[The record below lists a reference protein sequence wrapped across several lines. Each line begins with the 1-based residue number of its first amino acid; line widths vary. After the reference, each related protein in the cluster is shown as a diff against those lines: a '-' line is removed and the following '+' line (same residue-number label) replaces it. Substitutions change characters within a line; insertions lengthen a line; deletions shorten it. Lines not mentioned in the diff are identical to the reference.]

1 LRPLRP
7 AVRSRSRPL
16 KIETIPRAVAFL
28 IALLTLGHISF
39 GGARLAITLQA
50 VHLHASPFTVGLLVS
65 LLMLVPSFV
74 AVHVGRWVDRAGYI
88 RPALLG
94 TALMVAGEAAAAAVP
109 SVAALAAASVLVGTG
124 FMFCHVSVNNVIGH
138 IVSGDLRT
146 RAYGLT
152 ALGYSFSAFAGPL
165 IAGYAIDLAGHQG
178 AFLVLVVPGLL
189 SLAFIVRGIAPAAA
203 GPTAIEASDGA
214 MGLLRVKPLRS
225 VLVVSALISAGWDLF
240 TFLAPLHGARSGLSA
255 TQIGI
260 VAGAFGAGAA
270 AMRLALPWLMRRFS
284 ERQLLRFA
292 LVASALGY
300 FAFPFSR
307 NVATM
312 LPLAVWLGMVLGC
325 GQPIVMSLLHATAPA
340 GRTGEAVGLRTAITS
355 FGQTWLPLASG
366 AMGAALGLLPLF
378 WAIASLLGLGG
389 AMALSRRKS

>member
-1 LRPLRP
+1 
-7 AVRSRSRPL
+7 
-16 KIETIPRAVAFL
+16 
-28 IALLTLGHISF
+28 
-39 GGARLAITLQA
+39 
-50 VHLHASPFTVGLLVS
+50 
-65 LLMLVPSFV
+65 
-74 AVHVGRWVDRAGYI
+74 
-88 RPALLG
+88 
-94 TALMVAGEAAAAAVP
+94 
-109 SVAALAAASVLVGTG
+109 
-124 FMFCHVSVNNVIGH
+124 
-138 IVSGDLRT
+138 
-146 RAYGLT
+146 
-152 ALGYSFSAFAGPL
+152 
-165 IAGYAIDLAGHQG
+165 
-178 AFLVLVVPGLL
+178 
-189 SLAFIVRGIAPAAA
+189 
-203 GPTAIEASDGA
+203 

-366 AMGAALGLLPLF
+366 AMGAALGSPSCAAGKAAARRCTTRSRPRPCATSRPPWTATTRRPCRHGAAAPVALAVLPAARRKANSGPTAIRA
-378 WAIASLLGLGG
+378 WAASCRRCRCRAACGPAAGCSGMRRCAWASGG
-389 AMALSRRKS
+389 AHVAHRVGDAQGGPHRRPGVRAGAA